1 MQHIET
7 PALIIDMAQVEK
19 NLQSWQEKITA
30 KGCTLRPHIKTHK
43 IVRMAKLQIKYGAV
57 GITCAKLGE
66 AEVMVAGGMKDVF
79 IAYPIIG
86 NEKIER
92 LLYLAR
98 QARVI
103 CGVDSM
109 AGAKAISDAA
119 AAHGQ
124 MIELR
129 LEIDTG
135 YQRTGCPMDQAVELA
150 KEISALPSVDLS
162 GIFTFK
168 SNTVSGTPTLDMEA
182 AGHEEGEMMVALAEK
197 MRLAGVDIRDIS
209 GGSTPTAMYVAD
221 NPGITEVRPGTY
233 IFHDAAKIKQSAAT
247 PDECCGY
254 IKVTVVST
262 PTKTRAVIDGGSK
275 IFAGDTKIRTAPMFL
290 QGYGRIIGREDLV
303 FDHMSEEHGVIIG
316 KDGGETGLH
325 VGDTLYIIPNHICT
339 SINLCNFVWIKEKDG
354 SFTKTTVDCRGL
366 FN

>member
-7 PALIIDMAQVEK
+7 PAMIIDMAQVEK
-19 NLQSWQEKITA
+19 NLKSWQERISK

-43 IVRMAKLQIKYGAV
+43 MVRMAKLQMDCGAV

-86 NEKIER
+86 KEKVER
-92 LLYLAR
+92 LLNLAR

-103 CGVDSM
+103 CGVDSFE
-109 AGAKAISDAA
+109 GAKAISDAA
-119 AAHGQ
+119 EKHGQ
-124 MIELR
+124 LIELR
-129 LEIDTG
+129 MEIDTG
-135 YQRTGCPMDQAVELA
+135 YQRTGCPMDEAVELA
-150 KEISALPSVDLS
+150 KAISALPGVDLS

-168 SNTVSGTPTLDMEA
+168 SNTVGGEPTMDMEA
-182 AGHEEGEMMVALAEK
+182 AGREEGRMMVSLAEK
-197 MRLAGVDIRDIS
+197 MRENGVNIREIS

-221 NPGITEVRPGTY
+221 DPGMTEVRPGTY
-233 IFHDAAKIKQSAAT
+233 IFHDAAKVKQSAAS
-247 PDECCGY
+247 PEECCGY

-290 QGYGRIIGREDLV
+290 PGYGVIIGRDDLL
-303 FDHMSEEHGVIIG
+303 FDHMSEEHGVIIA
-316 KDGGETGLH
+316 KDGGETGLS
-325 VGDTLYIIPNHICT
+325 VGDTLFIVPNHICT

-354 SFTKTTVDCRGL
+354 SYTKTAVDCRGL